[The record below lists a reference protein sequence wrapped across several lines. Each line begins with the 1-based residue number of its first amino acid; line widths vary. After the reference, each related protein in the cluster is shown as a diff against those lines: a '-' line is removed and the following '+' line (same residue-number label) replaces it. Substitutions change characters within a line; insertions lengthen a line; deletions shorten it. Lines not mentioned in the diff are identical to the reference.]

1 MPKEST
7 IQHYTSSTTGNTP
20 AAIDIA
26 SGELAINTADEK
38 VFYKNHNGAVLS
50 LSQTKD
56 LSGAF
61 ASSSR
66 VVSSFNGASG
76 AVSFAVPLASA
87 TVTGV
92 ASFGNEF
99 TVSAVGAVGLTS
111 NYVKSVNGLTGTV
124 VGIATT
130 GSNTFTG
137 LQTMNAGLT
146 ANNLYVSQG
155 ATFAS
160 PIQGTA
166 ASFTGLV
173 SSTIGFSGS
182 AANLVGNASGLTAG
196 TASKVQIAEAA
207 SASYYLALAG
217 GVGNTGIFVDTT
229 APRWLYNTSTGA
241 LTTTAGSVSAD
252 SLVATTGMFS
262 NNWEGFDGNTPM
274 KIRGPYF
281 DGTFQTITIGDVN
294 GDANGTT
301 IIIDDGAGVIE
312 FGAFDIA
319 AYGNLNLKGSTPL
332 AFYNAT
338 NSNYVAF
345 KGPTGITVNTTWT
358 LPSADGSSNQVLTT
372 NGSGTLS
379 WTTPSG
385 GGGGSSVT
393 SFNGATGAVQVTGSG
408 AILQTV
414 SGTTTTLG
422 ARLATT
428 SVTGVASFDTRH
440 FALGASGHVS
450 LTGPYQVTGQTI
462 VAGNHISTTTSG
474 NTVTLNVTG
483 SGPLTAIQYKSET
496 GLSGHSNFAYDS
508 STAVFTVGNIDGGAR
523 TITLSPG
530 ADARIA
536 ANGNSNLLLQSGNG
550 GTLSVIVGDTDG
562 NGNGTKIQIDDD
574 ASDIYAVSTTMSFIA
589 GGAVAINSS
598 GFTVSGSGG
607 MNCSAGG
614 ATFNGDVNIEG
625 NSNLGN
631 AATDTTTIYGAK
643 IINEGVYANGSLRTA
658 NISFANGQVQTLTGV
673 GTGATGTTAIYFTN
687 PPSTGAASVTMIITN
702 GGLMTGTGMT
712 AWGGNIKWAGGIKP
726 VLTDSGVDV
735 VSFVTPNA
743 GTTIYGFVGGLGFS

>member
-379 WTTPSG
+379 WSTPS

-393 SFNGATGAVQVTGSG
+393 SFNGLTGAV
-408 AILQTV
+408 
-414 SGTTTTLG
+414 
-422 ARLATT
+422 
-428 SVTGVASFDTRH
+428 TGVSRVNGFTGGITFAAGTGITFTAS
-440 FALGASGHVS
+440 
-450 LTGPYQVTGQTI
+450 
-462 VAGNHISTTTSG
+462 AG
-474 NTVTLNVTG
+474 
-483 SGPLTAIQYKSET
+483 
-496 GLSGHSNFAYDS
+496 
-508 STAVFTVGNIDGGAR
+508 
-523 TITLSPG
+523 TITLSTTG
-530 ADARIA
+530 GGGGISRSITTITGSTTGLA
-536 ANGNSNLLLQSGNG
+536 AASTDYVYVGNTSGNINLTMPTAVSNTNRYTVKQNNIGVLTLLTTSSQTIDGVTAYSLNRQYQAVDLLSDNSNW
-550 GTLSVIVGDTDG
+550 
-562 NGNGTKIQIDDD
+562 
-574 ASDIYAVSTTMSFIA
+574 F
-589 GGAVAINSS
+589 
-598 GFTVSGSGG
+598 
-607 MNCSAGG
+607 
-614 ATFNGDVNIEG
+614 
-625 NSNLGN
+625 
-631 AATDTTTIYGAK
+631 
-643 IINEGVYANGSLRTA
+643 
-658 NISFANGQVQTLTGV
+658 
-673 GTGATGTTAIYFTN
+673 
-687 PPSTGAASVTMIITN
+687 
-702 GGLMTGTGMT
+702 
-712 AWGGNIKWAGGIKP
+712 
-726 VLTDSGVDV
+726 V
-735 VSFVTPNA
+735 V
-743 GTTIYGFVGGLGFS
+743 

>member
-99 TVSAVGAVGLTS
+99 TVSAAGAVGLTS

-207 SASYYLALAG
+207 SASYYLALAS

-229 APRWLYNTSTGA
+229 VPRWSYNTSTGA
-241 LTTTAGSVSAD
+241 LVTTTGYVEAS
-252 SLVATTGMFS
+252 SLVATDLGMFS
-262 NNWEGFDGNTPM
+262 NTWEGFDGNAPM
-274 KIRGPYF
+274 KIRGPFF
-281 DGTFQTITIGDVN
+281 DGTFQAIYIGDVD
-294 GDANGTT
+294 GDANGTAIT
-301 IIIDDGAGVIE
+301 IDDATSAIV
-312 FGAFDIA
+312 FGANNID
-319 AYGNLNLKGSTPL
+319 AYGNLNLKNITPL

-372 NGSGTLS
+372 NGSGILS
-379 WTTPSG
+379 WSTPSG

-462 VAGNHISTTTSG
+462 VAGNNISTTTSG
-474 NTVTLNVTG
+474 NTVTLNVTAGGVNNSIQFNDNGRLTG
-483 SGPLTAIQYKSET
+483 SSDFTYDPSTGET
-496 GLSGHSNFAYDS
+496 IIN
-508 STAVFTVGNIDGGAR
+508 VDGGSRSISFIPGPESYIQSNGTSSLNLAAGNGIGILRMGDVDANGDGTKIEIDDGVR
-523 TITLSPG
+523 TITLNAPDYIY
-530 ADARIA
+530 AT
-536 ANGNSNLLLQSGNG
+536 SNLTTLSGN
-550 GTLSVIVGDTDG
+550 LI
-562 NGNGTKIQIDDD
+562 
-574 ASDIYAVSTTMSFIA
+574 AV
-589 GGAVAINSS
+589 
-598 GFTVSGSGG
+598 
-607 MNCSAGG
+607 G
-614 ATFNGDVNIEG
+614 ATFSGNISVGG
-625 NSNLGN
+625 NATLGN

-687 PPSTGAASVTMIITN
+687 PPSTGAATVTMIITN

-712 AWGGNIKWAGGIKP
+712 AWDGNIKWAGGIKP
-726 VLTDSGVDV
+726 VLTSSGVDV